1 MPLMHALLLTQCVLS
16 FAILGQACEHRCAS
30 SGEQR
35 LLALRALAAVVLL
48 VGVLA
53 QWVMLHPAGFTSAQ
67 ATAPVDEFIRALTAT
82 QYLRALACWAIFA
95 LGVLNLKR
103 FGGPYCG
110 GSDLMT
116 LQVSLSMA
124 LAESS
129 QNPAWRLG
137 AAGYLCVQLCLSYW
151 QSGWVKLIN
160 PQWRNGT
167 ALREVFAFTHYPVSE
182 STRRWAA
189 FPKLLWLMG
198 WLIMLVEFLFPL
210 SLYYQNSL
218 YAALLFMGLFHLA
231 NAWFFGLNRFL
242 WIWLATYPTLIA
254 CQPVIAEFMRR

>member
-1 MPLMHALLLTQCVLS
+1 MPLMFALLLTQSGLA
-16 FAILGQACEHRCAS
+16 FAILGQACEHRHAS
-30 SGEQR
+30 RGEQR
-35 LLALRALAAVVLL
+35 LMTLRGLAAVALL
-48 VGVLA
+48 VGILA
-53 QWVMLHPAGFTSAQ
+53 QGIILNSAGFASTQVAEQ
-67 ATAPVDEFIRALTAT
+67 VDGFTRALSAA
-82 QYLRALACWAIFA
+82 QYLRALACWAIFT
-95 LGVLNLKR
+95 LGLLSLQR

-116 LQVSLSMA
+116 LQISLSMA
-124 LAESS
+124 IAESS
-129 QNPAWRLG
+129 QSPAWRLG

-182 STRRWAA
+182 GTRHWAA

-210 SLYYQNSL
+210 SLYYPNTL
-218 YAALLFMGLFHLA
+218 YAALLFMGVFHLA

-242 WIWLATYPTLIA
+242 WIWLASYPTLIA
-254 CQPVIAEFMRR
+254 LQPVIAEFMRR